1 LLPSGKIS
9 RQKKLPKRK
18 LDGIFIIFE
27 SNPKI
32 KSILTMVL
40 VSPKVLYFS
49 YPTKSN
55 HFDYLIIF
63 SGLVVIKIIFENNMF

>member
-9 RQKKLPKRK
+9 QQKRQKRK

-40 VSPKVLYFS
+40 VSHPRCYILATQQKV
-49 YPTKSN
+49 TT
-55 HFDYLIIF
+55 
-63 SGLVVIKIIFENNMF
+63 LVTLLSSQV

>member
-9 RQKKLPKRK
+9 QQKRQKGK

-32 KSILTMVL
+32 K
-40 VSPKVLYFS
+40 KHF
-49 YPTKSN
+49 N
-55 HFDYLIIF
+55 HGDSFTQGVIF
-63 SGLVVIKIIFENNMF
+63 